1 MDRNWNLGKL
11 LVDIERCFYHIKQIK
26 IEHIWHFGIVQT
38 TRFFFTKKYLRKV
51 TIATISPWQQCCLYS
66 KKYTQFWG
74 FMRAFQLALCQFLY
88 FNHFHIFLS
97 FKKHTQFHIET
108 KKSYCCAAPFLANCW
123 CSRIWEIH
131 VFFTWS
137 SLTAET
143 CICLPRHSSYHS
155 FGFAKW
161 RHKVNVCLIYQV
173 HKWHS

>member
-38 TRFFFTKKYLRKV
+38 TRFFFTKKNLRKV

-108 KKSYCCAAPFLANCW
+108 KKLYCCASPFLANCW

-131 VFFTWS
+131 VLFYLIIIDSWNVYLFTPPFF
-137 SLTAET
+137 LPQFR
-143 CICLPRHSSYHS
+143 ICKMKAQS
-155 FGFAKW
+155 
-161 RHKVNVCLIYQV
+161 QV
-173 HKWHS
+173 LF